1 MSEIEVRKLPK
12 KSVAIIIVIALIC
25 LAGFVF
31 IQQTKNMKMEE
42 VLATLGHKNIEN
54 IKVINK
60 MNVEDKKTKAK
71 STVYKVVFSDLEQQ
85 KECIGFI
92 IRANR
97 GGYSKDLDCK

>member
-12 KSVAIIIVIALIC
+12 KSIFIILIMSVLC
-25 LAGFVF
+25 IAGFIF
-31 IQQTKNMKMEE
+31 IVQTKNMKMEE

-60 MNVEDKKTKAK
+60 MNVEDKKTRAK
-71 STVYKVVFSDLEQQ
+71 STVYKVNFYDINQQ
-85 KECIGFI
+85 KECMGFI

-97 GGYSKDLDCK
+97 GKYSKDLDCK